1 MYINLLTV
9 KEEYKVSPR
18 FYYFQDGFNRLIID
32 FQVKDRILR
41 ISICRIECILSK
53 HIA

>member
-18 FYYFQDGFNRLIID
+18 FYYFLDGFNRLIIE

-41 ISICRIECILSK
+41 ISICRTNASYRNT
-53 HIA
+53 